1 MTGGDGSIL
10 PPDPVLTGLWDNV
23 VDAAY
28 DLL

>member
-10 PPDPVLTGLWDNV
+10 AADPVLTELWDND

-28 DLL
+28 DLV